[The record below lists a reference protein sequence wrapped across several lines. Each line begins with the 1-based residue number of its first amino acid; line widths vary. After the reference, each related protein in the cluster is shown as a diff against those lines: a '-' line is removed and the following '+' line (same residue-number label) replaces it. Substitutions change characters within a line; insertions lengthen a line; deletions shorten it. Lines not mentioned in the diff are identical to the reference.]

1 MSSTRVRFSRVS
13 ASRFSVSRRRSLYLE
28 TPAASS
34 RNMRSSSG
42 LASMIREIMPCPMIA

>member
-13 ASRFSVSRRRSLYLE
+13 FSRFSVSRRRSLYFE

-34 RNMRSSSG
+34 RNKRSSSG
-42 LASMIREIMPCPMIA
+42 LLSMMREIVPWPMIA